1 MINESLGT
9 LCSALQDRNHAPSF
23 CRDCV
28 LSLRRLVPLF
38 ADLRSPYP
46 KVDSNEASLKR
57 EKLTIGWIRLHLKSD
72 VHSG

>member
-46 KVDSNEASLKR
+46 KVDSNEASVKER
-57 EKLTIGWIRLHLKSD
+57 EAYKWLDPFALEK
-72 VHSG
+72 